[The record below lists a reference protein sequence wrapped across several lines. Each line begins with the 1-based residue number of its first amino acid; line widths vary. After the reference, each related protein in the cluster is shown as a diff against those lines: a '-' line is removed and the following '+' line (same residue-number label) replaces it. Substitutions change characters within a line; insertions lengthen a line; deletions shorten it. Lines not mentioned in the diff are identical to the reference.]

1 MKTPLN
7 SALLQPLETAVV
19 PATTKP
25 LVIRD
30 LFEKNTQVIFARV
43 YLEFK
48 NRFFDKTEKPIA
60 EVTYR
65 KYKLLQIAPD
75 GPIIAALGGEAKV
88 EGTVTAVVA
97 LLQRQG
103 NGEAGFLQT
112 NGYANIFYARDQKGV
127 LCAIR
132 VSWAA
137 DGWLI
142 DVIPVTDP
150 LAWNGQHQI
159 FCPLFNP

>member
-1 MKTPLN
+1 MNIPLN
-7 SALLQPLETAVV
+7 TALLQPLETAVV
-19 PATTKP
+19 PATTTP

-30 LFEKNTQVIFARV
+30 FFEKNTPVTFARV
-43 YLEFK
+43 FLEFK

-65 KYKLLQIAPD
+65 KYKLLEIAPD

-88 EGTVTAVVA
+88 EGTVTAVLA

-103 NGEAGFLQT
+103 NGGAGFLQT
-112 NGYANIFYARDQKGV
+112 NGYANIFYARDQKRV

-132 VSWAA
+132 ISWAE

-142 DVIPVTDP
+142 DAIPVQDP
-150 LAWNGQHQI
+150 LAWNGQHEI
-159 FCPLFNP
+159 FCPLLSP